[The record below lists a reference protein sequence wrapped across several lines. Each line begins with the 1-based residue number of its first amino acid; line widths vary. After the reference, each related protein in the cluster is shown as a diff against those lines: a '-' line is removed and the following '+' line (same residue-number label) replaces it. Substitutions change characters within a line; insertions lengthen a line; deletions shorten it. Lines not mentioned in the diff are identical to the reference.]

1 MKAKKLL
8 IGLGIAATLLLFY
21 GVYKFSTF
29 SIFDNEFE
37 MIENFRV
44 PNRNYSLR
52 IYFIPSNASSQSYIQ
67 VRKFESNIE
76 EVLQS
81 YERFNYLNNYE
92 ILGKDTLKL
101 SISDTSKVNL
111 SKEVKLKLP

>member
-1 MKAKKLL
+1 MKAKKVL
-8 IGLGIAATLLLFY
+8 IGFGIAATLLLFY
-21 GVYKFSTF
+21 GMYKFSTF
-29 SIFDNEFE
+29 SIFDDEFE

-44 PNRNYSLR
+44 PNKNYSLR

-67 VRKFESNIE
+67 VRKFENNIE

-92 ILGKDTLKL
+92 ILEEDTLRL
-101 SISDTSKVNL
+101 LISDTSKVNL
-111 SKEVKLKLP
+111 KKEVKLKLP